1 MKYVCEIEIN
11 CCNGSFGTPG
21 GPVIWSVPVPSDD
34 PLVQHVLVV
43 VADANLPRKEVLFL
57 VEMMVVDTV
66 KRLLANHGIKPPTS
80 KSKPAP
86 KPVIKAK
93 PLPVIEPDP
102 VPVPLTAKLA
112 AE

>member
-11 CCNGSFGTPG
+11 CCNGSVVPPG
-21 GPVIWSVPVPSDD
+21 GPVIWSAPVVSAD
-34 PLVQHVLVV
+34 PHVQHVRVV
-43 VADANLPRKEVLFL
+43 VADANLPRQEVLFL

-66 KRLLANHGIKPPTS
+66 KRLLQNYTVKPQ
-80 KSKPAP
+80 KRAA
-86 KPVIKAK
+86 KPVVTVA

-102 VPVPLTAKLA
+102 VPVPLAAKVA